1 MSTSAVA
8 ALELI
13 ESAKRAAGQRAV
25 AEHFT
30 TSFRFVGI
38 GSGTTIQYV
47 VEAIAEECKRVFE
60 GIPPIFFVPTGYQ
73 SRTLCE
79 KAGLM
84 PVAFDSLPED
94 QMLDVA
100 FDGADEVDEDF
111 NCVKGGGAC
120 LFQEKLVASRAKK
133 FICVADF
140 RKDVPRLL
148 TTWTYIPIEVA
159 PIAVKTVIRALKVL
173 GSPDPVMR
181 TLQVLKEGPLKTDQ
195 DFFIVK
201 APFPPLLLKKDDKS
215 EAGKMQK
222 TAAGPE
228 GKVWAVEELAAKI
241 KLIAGVLEV
250 GIFTGQNGPE
260 TMAAGGQGGQK
271 PIAVYFGMED
281 GTVKVNYAKGI

>member
-1 MSTSAVA
+1 MSTSALSA
-8 ALELI
+8 IELI

-30 TSFRFVGI
+30 TDFRFVGI

-47 VEAIAEECKRVFE
+47 VEAIAEQCKAVFT
-60 GIPPIFFVPTGYQ
+60 GIPPIFFVPTGFQ
-73 SRTLCE
+73 SRSLCE
-79 KAGLM
+79 KNGLM
-84 PVAFDSLPED
+84 PVAFDSLPEN

-100 FDGADEVDEDF
+100 FDGADEVDDDF

-148 TTWTYIPIEVA
+148 TNWPYIPVEVA
-159 PIAVKTVIRALKVL
+159 PISLKSVIHALKAL

-181 TLQVLKEGPLKTDQ
+181 SLEVLKEGPLKTDQ

-201 APFPPLLLKKDDKS
+201 APFPPLLLAQDDKS

-222 TAAGPE
+222 TTAGLE
-228 GKVWAVEELAAKI
+228 GKVWHVEELATKI
-241 KLIAGVLEV
+241 KQITGVLDV
-250 GIFTGQNGPE
+250 GIFTGENGPQA
-260 TMAAGGQGGQK
+260 MAAGGQGGQK

-281 GTVKVNYAKGI
+281 GSVKVKYAKNI